1 MPYIGLLS
9 DTHSYFDENLRN
21 FFKDVDEI
29 WHCGDFGNAAV
40 SDTISQFK
48 PLRGVYGN
56 CDGTEVRIIHPLV
69 QIFEIGA
76 FKVLMIHIGGYPG
89 RYDKTAMH
97 LITAHRPNLFICG
110 HSHILKI
117 IFDKANNML
126 TVNPG
131 AAGIEGFHNVR
142 TAVRFRIE
150 NNEITDMEVGE
161 WKRN

>member
-40 SDTISQFK
+40 SHSISQFK

-56 CDGTEVRIIHPLV
+56 CVGTEVRIIHPLV